1 MILKIVKLLDK
12 TINMIIVNGADN
24 SGEYITGWKS
34 KGLYDDEAKQ
44 TNVNISIKSNTFYCI

>member
-1 MILKIVKLLDK
+1 MILKIVKLLGK

-24 SGEYITGWKS
+24 SGKYIAGSKS
-34 KGLYDDEAKQ
+34 KGLYDDETKQ

>member
-1 MILKIVKLLDK
+1 MILKTVKLLGK

-24 SGEYITGWKS
+24 SGEYITGSKS
-34 KGLYDDEAKQ
+34 KGLYDDETKQ

>member
-1 MILKIVKLLDK
+1 MILKIVKLLGK

-24 SGEYITGWKS
+24 SGEYIAGSKS
-34 KGLYDDEAKQ
+34 KGLYDDETKQ

>member
-1 MILKIVKLLDK
+1 MILKTVKLLGK

-34 KGLYDDEAKQ
+34 KGLYDDETKQ
-44 TNVNISIKSNTFYCI
+44 TNVNISIKGNTFYCI